1 MDDSSSSTNLEE
13 IWEEALN
20 FYAKTTGQK
29 FEDMPQITV
38 EEMGKQISSAG
49 DTNTEQIVK
58 GIMDLG
64 QLAADAVTLVSH
76 PIVTLSP

>member
-1 MDDSSSSTNLEE
+1 M
-13 IWEEALN
+13 N

-64 QLAADAVTLVSH
+64 QLAADAVTLVSR

>member
-1 MDDSSSSTNLEE
+1 MDDSSSSTDLEK

-38 EEMGKQISSAG
+38 EEMRKQISNAG
-49 DTNTEQIVK
+49 DTDTEQIVK

-64 QLAADAVTLVSH
+64 QLAADAVTLVSR
-76 PIVTLSP
+76 PIVTLSL